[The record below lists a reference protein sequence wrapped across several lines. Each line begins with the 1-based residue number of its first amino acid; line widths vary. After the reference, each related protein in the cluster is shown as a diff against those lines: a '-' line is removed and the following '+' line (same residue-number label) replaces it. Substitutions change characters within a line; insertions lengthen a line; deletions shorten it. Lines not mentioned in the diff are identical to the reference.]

1 MHVYRWRQNNSYGR
15 FNGPAHNLVVVARN
29 VSDAREIVAHYWGGE
44 MPFNSPGDCPC
55 CGPRWRW
62 EPEGYWDDWSDGEP
76 DGYDGYEADSPVEDV
91 NENYP
96 TVGRNIMGKEGIPNF
111 VVLKERRSIYDA

>member
-15 FNGPAHNLVVVARN
+15 FKEPAHNLVVVAPN

-44 MPFNSPGDCPC
+44 MPFNDPGDCPC
-55 CGPRWRW
+55 CGPRCSWY
-62 EPEGYWDDWSDGEP
+62 PEGYHFNDEG
-76 DGYDGYEADSPVEDV
+76 DGYEADSPVEDV
-91 NENYP
+91 NEDYP
-96 TVGRNIMGKEGIPNF
+96 TVGRNIMGEEGIPNF